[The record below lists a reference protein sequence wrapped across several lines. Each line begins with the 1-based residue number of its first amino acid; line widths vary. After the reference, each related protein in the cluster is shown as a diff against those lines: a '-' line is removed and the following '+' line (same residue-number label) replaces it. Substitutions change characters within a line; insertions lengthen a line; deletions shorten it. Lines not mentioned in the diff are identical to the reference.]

1 MRVETG
7 LARIIH
13 GGGIRGMD
21 TVDKYKKY
29 VNTSMVAKVEPVVI
43 EKASG
48 ATVTDTQGKTY
59 IDCFSGIAVVNA
71 GHCNEKVNEAAKAQ
85 MDKLVHCCSYVY
97 YSQPTADLAEKL
109 AQITPGRLQ
118 KTFFGNGGA
127 EAIEGALRLAK
138 QFTGKTEF
146 IALQASFHG
155 RSYATLSV
163 TGNSGRKKKG
173 GPYMTGCTFLPAP
186 YCYRCFFELEYPKC
200 KVRCARALEDIIKF
214 NTYDSVAAFIAEP
227 LLGEGGIITPPDD
240 YFLEIEKILK
250 KHEILLLVDEVQT
263 GFGRTGKMF
272 GIEHYKVEP
281 DIMVMAKGIA
291 DGFPL
296 SAFIAREEI
305 ADSFKPGDHLS
316 TFGGNPVSCAAGLA
330 NIEFFEEQKLVD
342 QALHKGEYLKSRL
355 EPLKAKYPLIGEIRG
370 KGLMLGI
377 ELVRDKQKTPA
388 NTEGSKIRDFCCE
401 NGLLIGLGGTYGN
414 VARIQPPLVI
424 SKDQLDH
431 VVKLFDLA
439 LSKV

>member
-1 MRVETG
+1 
-7 LARIIH
+7 
-13 GGGIRGMD
+13 MD
-21 TVDKYKKY
+21 TVEKYKKY

-118 KTFFGNGGA
+118 KTFFGSGGA

-138 QFTGKTEF
+138 QFTGRTEF

-370 KGLMLGI
+370 KGLMIGI

-388 NTEGSKIRDFCCE
+388 NTEGGRIRDFCCE
-401 NGLLIGLGGTYGN
+401 NGVLIGLGGTYGN

-431 VVKLFDLA
+431 VVKLFDA
-439 LSKV
+439 GPE